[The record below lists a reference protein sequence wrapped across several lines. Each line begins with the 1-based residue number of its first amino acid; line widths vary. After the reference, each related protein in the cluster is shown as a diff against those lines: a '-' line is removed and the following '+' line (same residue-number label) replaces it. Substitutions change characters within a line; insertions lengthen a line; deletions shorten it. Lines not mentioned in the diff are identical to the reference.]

1 MGCLIKWKEFSKVDF
16 ICPKCGTIQPEILN
30 INVDNKNIE
39 FHCMKCAENEYNS
52 KNFEHK
58 SEKNKELYFFK
69 HSQNL
74 GINYHWFEEDKNE
87 KMKIKENILLRIFLE
102 DKRLKECK
110 EIIEKKNEQ
119 LKKLIK
125 LNEKIKDNSEKY
137 QNNYFY
143 LKSLKN
149 ICNSFEREKIRDSND
164 LKFLFAGLNDEIEV
178 SKKAINKLKREK
190 NIENEIEREEESL
203 FLGNKKLNYDNIIH
217 ISQIK
222 FNQLKE
228 LDLSENEIENIEPL
242 CDAKL
247 PFLEYLNLSNNK
259 IEKIETLGQ
268 IFFKN
273 LKYLFIQNNQIE
285 NIDVF
290 IEPEFPTLEILR
302 LENNRIVE
310 NSQSFKKL
318 LVLYNQDKNIL
329 ISKIEKIYEIRK
341 ILNINNESNNE
352 KIIEV
357 EGRLEGD
364 LILKYILI
372 IVSSNNKIRKLKL
385 SGNKI
390 EDPSILNRIQFKF
403 LEELD
408 LSVNNIK
415 NLNFLKKM
423 KAENL
428 KKLYLNNNKIN
439 NFYLLSNIKTYFGYL
454 EFLTIKDNNCKPDEP
469 RYNLLLDY
477 LESKGIKSE

>member
-16 ICPKCGTIQPEILN
+16 ICPKCNTIQPEILN
-30 INVDNKNIE
+30 INTDNKNIE

-52 KNFEHK
+52 KYFNHK
-58 SEKNKELYFFK
+58 TENSKEFYYFN
-69 HSQNL
+69 HSQNIGANNHML
-74 GINYHWFEEDKNE
+74 EEDKNVIQ
-87 KMKIKENILLRIFLE
+87 KIKENILLNIFLE

-119 LKKLIK
+119 LKKIIK
-125 LNEKIKDNSEKY
+125 LNKKIKDNYQNY

-143 LKSLKN
+143 IKSLKN
-149 ICNSFEREKIRDSND
+149 ICKSFVKEKKRDSND
-164 LKFLFAGLNDEIEV
+164 LKFLFSGLKDEIEI
-178 SKKAINKLKREK
+178 SKKAIDKLMIEK
-190 NIENEIEREEESL
+190 NIEKEIEREEESI
-203 FLGNKKLNYDNIIH
+203 FLGNKQLNDDNIIN

-228 LDLSENEIENIEPL
+228 LDLSENDIESIEPL

-259 IEKIETLGQ
+259 IKNIEPFGQ
-268 IFFKN
+268 IIFKS

-285 NIDVF
+285 NIDVLLDT
-290 IEPEFPTLEILR
+290 EFPTLEILR
-302 LENNRIVE
+302 LDNNRIDE
-310 NSQSFKKL
+310 NSSSFRKL
-318 LVLYNQDKNIL
+318 LVLYNQPKNIL
-329 ISKIEKIYEIRK
+329 IKNTEEVDKIRSKFF
-341 ILNINNESNNE
+341 INNE
-352 KIIEV
+352 KTIEV
-357 EGRLEGD
+357 GGTEEGD
-364 LILKYILI
+364 LILKYLLI
-372 IVSSNNKIRKLKL
+372 IVSSNNKIRKLNL

-390 EDPSILNRIQFKF
+390 ENPSILNRIQFKF

-439 NFYLLSNIKTYFGYL
+439 NLSLLSNIKTYFGNL
-454 EFLTIKDNNCKPDEP
+454 EILTFNDNNCKPDDP
-469 RYNLLLDY
+469 RYKLLFDY
-477 LESKGIKSE
+477 LESMKLNLQRNN